1 MSGTLVAHM
10 DVVVKYHLCTTL
22 TATKFSSGILNITKV
37 CTISACYVIVIV
49 ERQSVAFNSLLR
61 LRAMQGARG
70 KNKINQTNTRPTRR
84 SC

>member
-22 TATKFSSGILNITKV
+22 TATKFASGILNITKV
-37 CTISACYVIVIV
+37 CTISACYVIVV
-49 ERQSVAFNSLLR
+49 KQSVAFHSLLR

-70 KNKINQTNTRPTRR
+70 KNK
-84 SC
+84 